1 MALLSLIPRDKI
13 PSIFILTPF
22 RKVIVNLV
30 NHVMEI
36 ILNKKTVAMSVILT
50 SVLMAGCQTPAPTP
64 DQKINA
70 NYGPSVSQAAMLSSV
85 KKYMSQRLID
95 PLSATYQCDTPQ
107 KAWLVG
113 GSGSEGNVE
122 YGRTYYGY
130 YSVCT
135 INPKNRF
142 GGYTGAK
149 ESHFM
154 IYQNNGRSALAHFD
168 GFQSGGPVS
177 E

>member
-1 MALLSLIPRDKI
+1 MEITLNRKAIAMFL
-13 PSIFILTPF
+13 ILTC
-22 RKVIVNLV
+22 
-30 NHVMEI
+30 
-36 ILNKKTVAMSVILT
+36 
-50 SVLMAGCQTPAPTP
+50 VLIAGCQTPAPTKN
-64 DQKINA
+64 QLTNA
-70 NYGPSVSQAAMLSSV
+70 NYGPQVSQSTMMAAV

-130 YSVCT
+130 YSVCV
-135 INPKNRF
+135 INAKNRF

-154 IYQNNGRSALAHFD
+154 IYQSNGRSALAHFD

>member
-1 MALLSLIPRDKI
+1 M
-13 PSIFILTPF
+13 
-22 RKVIVNLV
+22 
-30 NHVMEI
+30 
-36 ILNKKTVAMSVILT
+36 NKKPIAILIIFT
-50 SVLMAGCQTPAPTP
+50 SALIAGCQTPAPTKT
-64 DQKINA
+64 QLTNA
-70 NYGPSVSQAAMLSSV
+70 NYGPQVSQSTMVSSV

-122 YGRTYYGY
+122 YGKTYYGY
-130 YSVCT
+130 YSVCS
-135 INPKNRF
+135 INAKNRF

-154 IYQNNGRSALAHFD
+154 IIQQNGKPALAHFD
-168 GFQSGGPVS
+168 GFQSGGPVD